1 MSKPNHEPITAS
13 SAPLR
18 PWSPSAARDAFTTR
32 LEARGTYRRWVLFA
46 ALAGTFATSFP
57 ITILTISLGDVAKE
71 FAVRETT
78 IAWVL
83 SAPLLLSAVALP
95 LLGKLGDLYGHRR
108 VFLLGSAAA
117 TLTAVA
123 TAYAWDVTSLICLRT
138 MAAVFGG
145 ATQPTS
151 IALILGVYPPRER
164 VKAMGWWSMTGAAA
178 PALGLI
184 AGGPLVDLFGW
195 RVVFL
200 LQAGVALIALIL
212 ALLVLRE
219 TRPQRVR
226 LDIAGAATLGIGV
239 GGLMLALGWVR
250 DVGITAPSI
259 WAAIAVGVIG
269 LIVFVFVERAA
280 SAPLLPLVFL
290 RRRNFSAAIASNA
303 FNGGAYMGAFA
314 VAPLLLLNVFQ
325 YSITKT
331 AGVMLIRTLSLTLAS
346 PLGGRLGVRMG
357 ERGAAATGSAV
368 MTLSLL
374 IIAYASVHISLPVL
388 ICGLVL
394 QGLGHGL
401 SIPSLTSA
409 CTSAVPEEHI
419 GIAAA
424 TNRLSNQIGVA
435 FGITALMMVYGGS
448 NTPAAFA
455 QTFTAGALLAAISMA
470 TAFGMERR
478 GRAETGSWRDG

>member
-1 MSKPNHEPITAS
+1 MPDSQLHPATAV
-13 SAPLR
+13 SARNRSNLEG
-18 PWSPSAARDAFTTR
+18 WRDALVAR
-32 LEARGTYRRWVLFA
+32 LEGRGTYRRWVLFA

-57 ITILTISLGDVAKE
+57 ITILTISLGDIARE
-71 FAVRETT
+71 FDVRATT

-123 TAYAWDVTSLICLRT
+123 TAYAWDVWSLITLRT
-138 MAAVFGG
+138 LAAVFGG

-151 IALILGVYPPRER
+151 IALILGVSPPQER

-195 RVVFL
+195 RIVFL
-200 LQAGVALIALIL
+200 LQAGVALGALLL
-212 ALLVLRE
+212 ALAVLRE
-219 TRPQRVR
+219 TKPQRVR
-226 LDIAGAATLGIGV
+226 LDVAGAVTLGIGV
-239 GGLMLALGWVR
+239 AGLMFALGRVR
-250 DVGITAPSI
+250 DVGLAAPSI
-259 WAAIAVGVIG
+259 WIAVAVGIVG
-269 LIVFVFVERAA
+269 LAAFVRVERAA
-280 SAPLLPLVFL
+280 SAPLLPLRFL
-290 RRRNFSAAIASNA
+290 RRRNFSVAIVSNA
-303 FNGGAYMGAFA
+303 LNGGAYMGAFA
-314 VAPLLLLNVFQ
+314 VAPLMLLNVFQ

-331 AGVMLIRTLSLTLAS
+331 AAVMLIRTLSLTVGS
-346 PLGGRLGVRMG
+346 PLGGRLGARIG
-357 ERGAAATGSAV
+357 EREAAAVGSAV
-368 MTLSLL
+368 MTLSLAL
-374 IIAYASVHISLPVL
+374 IAYACLSASLAILVF
-388 ICGLVL
+388 GLVL

-409 CTSAVPEEHI
+409 STSAVPEAHI

-424 TNRLSNQIGVA
+424 TNRLSSQIGVA
-435 FGITALMMVYGGS
+435 FGITALMMVYGGH

-455 QTFTAGALLAAISMA
+455 NAFLFGALMSALAMA

-478 GRAETGSWRDG
+478 GRARRAA